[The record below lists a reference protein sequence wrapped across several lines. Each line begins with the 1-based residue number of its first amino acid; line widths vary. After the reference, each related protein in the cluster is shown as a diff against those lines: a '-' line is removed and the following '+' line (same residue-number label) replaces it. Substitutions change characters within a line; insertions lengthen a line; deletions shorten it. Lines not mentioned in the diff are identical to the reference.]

1 MEVYDELG
9 NTSSG
14 SGPSIYDEKSQPNN
28 RYNFGRISKI
38 WTVNNKLDFN
48 WQIFFSF
55 NLFTHFFYF
64 LNEIIYF
71 LQYIKNNP
79 YKYPRILENKRDL
92 KKIFF
97 FSTRDSELT
106 GKRRSSIW
114 LSNDPG
120 SDSSGESPEPEKDTE
135 PEPKP
140 AKQDPEPPSTPSP
153 AELKVEPDYQFSN
166 FSHLIITKLVVTR
179 EVIQ

>member
-1 MEVYDELG
+1 MNLETLAPGPGPPSMMRNPNQITGIILEEFRRFGLLIT
-9 NTSSG
+9 NWTSIG
-14 SGPSIYDEKSQPNN
+14 KYFFLLIYLP
-28 RYNFGRISKI
+28 I
-38 WTVNNKLDFN
+38 
-48 WQIFFSF
+48 
-55 NLFTHFFYF
+55 FFYF

-79 YKYPRILENKRDL
+79 YKYPRILENKRDF